1 MSKPYTLTISA
12 DEQNQVFRALKA
24 ALFCAKQQASIQ
36 VIGAQQIVGQI
47 EDALEIMN
55 RPCEGGYE
63 SQHERDAAFIQ
74 DFADD
79 CSIHG
84 CD

>member
-1 MSKPYTLTISA
+1 MTPYTLTISG
-12 DEQNQVFRALKA
+12 DEQGKVYRALKA

-47 EDALEIMN
+47 EDALEIMD

-63 SQHERDAAFIQ
+63 NQNERNAAFVASIA
-74 DFADD
+74 AD
-79 CSIHG
+79 CAAHG

>member
-1 MSKPYTLTISA
+1 MNPYTFTMSG
-12 DEQNQVFRALKA
+12 DEQGRVYRALKA

-63 SQHERDAAFIQ
+63 SQHERDAAFI
-74 DFADD
+74 DRFAAD
-79 CSIHG
+79 CAING

>member
-1 MSKPYTLTISA
+1 MIPYTFTISA
-12 DEQNQVFRALKA
+12 DEQGKVYRALKA

-36 VIGAQQIVGQI
+36 VVGAQQIVGQI

-55 RPCEGGYE
+55 RPCQGGYE
-63 SQHERDAAFIQ
+63 SQQERDAAFIER
-74 DFADD
+74 FASD
-79 CSIHG
+79 CAING

>member
-1 MSKPYTLTISA
+1 MIPYTLTMSG
-12 DEQNQVFRALKA
+12 DEQGKVYRALKA
-24 ALFCAKQQASIQ
+24 ALFCAKQQASIH

-63 SQHERDAAFIQ
+63 SQQERDAAFMES
-74 DFADD
+74 FAAE
-79 CSIHG
+79 CAING